1 MQRKVIVIPVIILCL
16 ASMVVAQ
23 DKAEEYSLATPY
35 GETAAKDVKSVMD
48 RVFSYVDSVTPVGIV
63 NKRTGAAITNPK
75 LPVVEATLKKTE
87 YNITS
92 HEWGLCYT
100 SLLAASDATG
110 DRRYADYV
118 ANRFQFLSKA
128 APYFRTYHEKFPG
141 EAVPLEHFLFPRSLD
156 DTGSMCAAMIQ
167 SLQHGMTIDLRP
179 EIDRSID
186 FIMNGVHRLQDG
198 TFARNSPMPNSVW
211 VDDLYQG
218 IPALA
223 AMGKLTGEQR
233 YYDEASKQVSQ
244 FLTLLFNADKG
255 VCMHGLVEG
264 MEPHPAFYWAR
275 ANGWAIMAITSLL
288 DVLPVEHPRRP
299 EVLRLY
305 RAYCLGLARLQSAS
319 GFWHQLLDR
328 NDSFLETSATAMF
341 TYVIAHGINEGWLD
355 LRAFGPQ
362 ALLGW
367 NAVSTKV
374 NKYGQVEGTSAGTSM
389 AFDAAFYYRR
399 PVGTGPHGY
408 GSVLLAGTAMYK
420 LLKEHPYDG
429 NSPVIFRR

>member
-1 MQRKVIVIPVIILCL
+1 MNRKSLFIPIILLRSVFPVI
-16 ASMVVAQ
+16 AQ
-23 DKAEEYSLATPY
+23 EKPEEYTMATPY
-35 GETAAKDVKSVMD
+35 GGTTAKDIKSVLD
-48 RVFSYVDSVTPVGIV
+48 RVFSYVDSVTPAAVV
-63 NKRTGAAITNPK
+63 NKRTGDAITN
-75 LPVVEATLKKTE
+75 LTQPVVEATLKKTE

-100 SLLAASDATG
+100 SLIAASNATG
-110 DRRYADYV
+110 DHRYSDYV
-118 ANRFQFLSKA
+118 ADRLQFLSKA
-128 APYFRTYHEKFPG
+128 APYFRTYHEKFPS
-141 EAVPLEHFLFPRSLD
+141 EPVPLNHFLFPRSLD

-167 SLQHGMTIDLRP
+167 SLLLGKTIDLRP
-179 EIDRSID
+179 EIDRSIN
-186 FIMNGVHRLQDG
+186 FIMSGVHRLKDG

-223 AMGKLTGEQR
+223 AMGKLTGDQK

-244 FLTLLFNADKG
+244 FLTLLFNLDMG
-255 VCMHGLVEG
+255 VCKHGLVEG
-264 MEPHPAFYWAR
+264 MVPHPAFYWAR

-288 DVLPVEHPRRP
+288 DVLPAEHPRRP
-299 EVLRLY
+299 EILRLY

-341 TYVIAHGINEGWLD
+341 TYAIAHGINERWLD
-355 LRAFGPQ
+355 HRAFGPQ

-408 GSVLLAGTAMYK
+408 GSVLLAGAAMYK
-420 LLKEHPYDG
+420 LLQEHPYSG
-429 NSPVIFRR
+429 SGPVLFTK